1 MNKFA
6 GTLLALGLAGAA
18 MNAHALCVKP
28 NGSLDDPSVP
38 PGAVVMDMVPP
49 CDAAADPAGKPP
61 AAVLNDGQPMTSQA
75 RSAAQPKKLDGKS

>member
-49 CDAAADPAGKPP
+49 CDAATTSAAGQPG
-61 AAVLNDGQPMTSQA
+61 AVLNDGQPMTSQA
-75 RSAAQPKKLDGKS
+75 GNASQPKRDGKS